1 MSMRVLFRSLR
12 PGDAEG
18 LDDAQRIMARED
30 YAFAFD
36 YEPGQDFNAYLQLL
50 EDKRCGRNLRPE
62 SVPSTFEVGLFDD
75 RIVARLSVRLALN
88 EFLFQQG
95 GHLGYG
101 VLPEFRG
108 RGVGFACLQR
118 GLAITS
124 SLGIEPTLVT
134 CDDDNAISR
143 HIIERAGGRYESSYA
158 GPDVTVPVRRYW
170 FAPAH

>member
-1 MSMRVLFRSLR
+1 MHVSFRPLQ
-12 PGDAEG
+12 PGDAAG
-18 LDDAQRIMARED
+18 LDRAQSIMAHED

-36 YEPGQDFNAYLQLL
+36 YRPGQDFNAYLELL
-50 EDKRCGRNLRPE
+50 EDWRHGRNARPG
-62 SVPSTFEVGLFDD
+62 SVPRTFEVGLVDD
-75 RIVARLSVRLALN
+75 HIVARLSVRLALN
-88 EFLFQQG
+88 EFLHQQG

-108 RGVGFACLQR
+108 RGAGTQCLQR

-124 SLGIEPTLVT
+124 SLGIRQTLVT
-134 CDDDNAISR
+134 CDDDNQVSR

-170 FAPAH
+170 FDAPH